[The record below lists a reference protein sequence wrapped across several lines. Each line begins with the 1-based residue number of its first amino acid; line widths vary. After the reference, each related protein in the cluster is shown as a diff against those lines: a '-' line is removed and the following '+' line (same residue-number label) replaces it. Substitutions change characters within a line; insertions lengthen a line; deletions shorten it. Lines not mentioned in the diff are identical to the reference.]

1 MAIYQKKDF
10 LNLRFNPLEEN
21 PIREVYPDLND
32 IIRPE
37 ILSEPLLDAM
47 IRYVIM
53 LCEPK
58 SIVFLSESDL
68 NKRKDLAAE
77 LAGLPM
83 DVNILDKIFSYD
95 NELVLELTIRY
106 LTRFSKNKEFAALI
120 AMEQVYWE
128 EIKLLL
134 KPIDE
139 SEKDNNV
146 LAAIQKKSAI
156 KNEIDSDLKR
166 IGDYYASFLG
176 EDKDLI
182 AKKERVRPESI
193 RRLQKK

>member
-1 MAIYQKKDF
+1 MSNYQKKDF
-10 LNLRFNPLEEN
+10 LNLRFNPLEET
-21 PIREVYPDLND
+21 PIREAYPDLND

-134 KPIDE
+134 KPINE

-166 IGDYYASFLG
+166 IGDYYSSFLG